1 MKSASFLKI
10 LWTVMIVLSLAG
22 CNYPG
27 AAPAAT
33 EASPTPLPP
42 SPTSPPPTEP
52 PTPIPPT
59 EAPTLPP
66 PTATLAPPTAI
77 PPTPT
82 LRATPTKAEIKPTPG
97 ARFEGTFEGG
107 YLIFRINSNA
117 SAVIPKSIRVQK
129 ATCQEGKKMSDLLA
143 FDPPPS
149 FPIEDGN
156 FTISRDTQLYMTGTF
171 LTPTQARGSL
181 QIKFRK
187 EGVTCTIG
195 PVVWIASA
203 IE

>member
-1 MKSASFLKI
+1 MKPVSYLKT
-10 LWTVMIVLSLAG
+10 LWIIIIVATLAG

-27 AAPAAT
+27 MAPAEPSVT
-33 EASPTPLPP
+33 PTTL
-42 SPTSPPPTEP
+42 P

-59 EAPTLPP
+59 ETFTPIPPTETPTLPP
-66 PTATLAPPTAI
+66 PTATLALPTQV
-77 PPTPT
+77 P
-82 LRATPTKAEIKPTPG
+82 ATPTSRPSPTPEIIKPVPG
-97 ARFEGTFEGG
+97 AKFDGTFEGG
-107 YLIFRINSNA
+107 YFTFRINSNA
-117 SAVIPKSIRVQK
+117 SAVIPKVIRIQK

-149 FPIEDGN
+149 FPIEDGR
-156 FTISRDTQLYMTGTF
+156 FIISRDTQLYMTGIF

-181 QIKFRK
+181 EIKFKK

-203 IE
+203 VP